1 MTLHL
6 KAIFIAFS
14 ICLFHSE
21 ALFLTP
27 EEFKVMILKNCI
39 IIPEVIFIF
48 QTFQNQLPL
57 ILGVQ
62 EKQPDHPAVK
72 IFMENVLVTSEYL
85 EMVCEV

>member
-27 EEFKVMILKNCI
+27 EEFKVKILKNLI
-39 IIPEVIFIF
+39 IIPDFNISK
-48 QTFQNQLPL
+48 FQNQLPL

>member
-27 EEFKVMILKNCI
+27 DEFKVDILKNLI
-39 IIPEVIFIF
+39 IIPDFNISK
-48 QTFQNQLPL
+48 FQNQLPL

>member
-6 KAIFIAFS
+6 KSIILAFS
-14 ICLFHSE
+14 ICLFQSE

-27 EEFKVMILKNCI
+27 EEFKVKILKNLI
-39 IIPEVIFIF
+39 IIPDFNISK
-48 QTFQNQLPL
+48 FQNQLPL

>member
-6 KAIFIAFS
+6 KSIILAFS
-14 ICLFHSE
+14 ICLFQSK

-27 EEFKVMILKNCI
+27 EEFKVKILKNLI
-39 IIPEVIFIF
+39 IIPDFNISK
-48 QTFQNQLPL
+48 FQNQLPL

>member
-1 MTLHL
+1 M
-6 KAIFIAFS
+6 
-14 ICLFHSE
+14 
-21 ALFLTP
+21 TP
-27 EEFKVMILKNCI
+27 EEFKVKILKNLI
-39 IIPEVIFIF
+39 IIPDFNISK
-48 QTFQNQLPL
+48 FQNQLPL